1 MPLPVLLR
9 VLCTLGLPIG
19 LGGCGAFEVGPN
31 EDETR
36 FVDWYAVEWSGGTTN
51 VAVLAPSDGSTGPR
65 PVVFA
70 LPWGSGSA
78 NLVMSFLDSYWA
90 TEPGARGYYV
100 VAPEVTGSTLADT
113 ADELIPAIFS
123 WMGTELSYDPS
134 KVALVGA
141 SNGGRGIFHAALS
154 QPDRFGAMIGL
165 PGQYSG
171 PPGDLAY
178 LTGIPVWLLVGEFD
192 TGWVEASQATAAAL
206 EEAGVDVTL
215 EILPNQEHVL
225 FLSPVELMNWID
237 QALGL

>member
-1 MPLPVLLR
+1 
-9 VLCTLGLPIG
+9 
-19 LGGCGAFEVGPN
+19 
-31 EDETR
+31 
-36 FVDWYAVEWSGGTTN
+36 VDWYSVEWSGGTTN

-70 LPWGSGSA
+70 LSWGSGSA
-78 NLVMSFLDSYWA
+78 DLVMSFLNAYWA

-123 WMGTELSYDPS
+123 WMDTEFSYDPT

-141 SNGGRGIFHAALS
+141 SNGGRGIFYTALS
-154 QPDRFGAMIGL
+154 QPDRFGAMVGL
-165 PGQYSG
+165 PGQYPG
-171 PPGDLAY
+171 PGGDLAA
-178 LTGIPVWLLVGEFD
+178 LSGIPVRLLVGEFD
-192 TGWVEASQATAAAL
+192 AGWVEASQTTASAL
-206 EEAGVDVTL
+206 EEVGVDVTL

-225 FLSPVELMNWID
+225 FLSPVDLMQWID